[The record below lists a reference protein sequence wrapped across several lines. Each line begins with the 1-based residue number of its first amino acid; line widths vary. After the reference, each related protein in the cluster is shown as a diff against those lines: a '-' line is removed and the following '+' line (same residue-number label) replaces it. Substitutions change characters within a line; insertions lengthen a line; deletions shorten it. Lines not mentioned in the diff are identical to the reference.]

1 MGTGSRDP
9 SIVFWREDEKGEKE
23 MKVHKVNLPSKE
35 IEDAVKSGSPL
46 IVTKYRDKETDK
58 LKGQD
63 GRVIWDGK
71 DFIFISE
78 KEKK

>member
-1 MGTGSRDP
+1 
-9 SIVFWREDEKGEKE
+9 
-23 MKVHKVNLPSKE
+23 MKVHKVKLPSKE

-46 IVTKYRDKETDK
+46 IVNKYRDKETDK